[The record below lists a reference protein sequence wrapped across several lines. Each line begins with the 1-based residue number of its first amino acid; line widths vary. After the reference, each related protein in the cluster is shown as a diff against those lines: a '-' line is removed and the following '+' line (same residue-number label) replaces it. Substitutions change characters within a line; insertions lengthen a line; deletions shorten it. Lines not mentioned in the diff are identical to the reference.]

1 MSKSTI
7 VRGAFLLTAASFLSK
22 FLGMIYVIPFN
33 AMVGEEGI
41 ALYTYAYLPY
51 SILITIATV
60 GIPLAVSKFVSKYN
74 SLGDYYTGM
83 RMFKTGIS
91 MMALTGIIAFLAL
104 FFSAEV
110 IAKQIIATDDLHNSV
125 EDVKMVIR
133 MVSFALIITPSM
145 SIFRGFFQGNQSMG
159 PTAVSQV
166 IEQIAR
172 IIFLLV
178 AAFVII
184 YVFNGSTKT
193 AVGFATFAA
202 FIGAVASL
210 IVLFMYWKKRKPYID
225 KHIAQQKT
233 VHDIPKKELM
243 SELFRYAGPFVI
255 VSIAIPVFQLV
266 DTFSFNRA
274 MTAIGLGVETEAL
287 FAAIYSLG
295 HKLVIIPVT
304 IATGLSLA
312 VMPVLTSSFTQ
323 GNRSQLINQINQA
336 LQIILVLVIPA
347 SFGLSMLSNEAYGT
361 LYGGVKNDFLLDA
374 GPLLGWYAPVG
385 ILFALL
391 SVTAAILQG
400 INQQNHA
407 VLNLCAGIIFKVL
420 FNIQFIHMFEAKG
433 SIFATAIGLGIA
445 VVLNL
450 LRIKVTI
457 DYPFKQLI
465 KRTLLV
471 LIFVG
476 LMGIVIFIIKLIV
489 GSIFSYEES
498 RLGLSFMLA
507 LGVMVGGYVYLWFAY
522 KSTLLE
528 RIFGERVR
536 KLGKIFR

>member
-22 FLGMIYVIPFN
+22 FLGMIYIIPFN
-33 AMVGEEGI
+33 AMVGEAGI
-41 ALYTYAYLPY
+41 ALYSYAYIPY

-91 MMALTGIIAFLAL
+91 IMGLTGVIAFLAL
-104 FFSAEV
+104 FFSAEL
-110 IAKQIIATDDLHNSV
+110 IANQIIADDDSHNSV
-125 EDVKMVIR
+125 KDVTMVIR

-145 SIFRGFFQGNQSMG
+145 SIFRGFFQGHQSMG

-178 AAFVII
+178 AAFLII
-184 YVFNGSTKT
+184 YIFDGNTNT

-202 FIGAVASL
+202 FIGAIASL
-210 IVLFMYWKKRKPYID
+210 IVLFIYWKKRKPHID
-225 KHIAQQKT
+225 KHIAQQET
-233 VHDIPKKELM
+233 VHDIPKKELF

-266 DTFSFNRA
+266 DTFTFNRA
-274 MTAIGLGVETEAL
+274 MTAIDLGEVSEAL

-323 GNRSQLINQINQA
+323 GNRPQFIGQITQA

-347 SFGLSMLSNEAYGT
+347 SFGLSMLSTEAYGT
-361 LYGGVKNDFLLDA
+361 LYGGLKNDFVLEA
-374 GPLLGWYAPVG
+374 GSLLGWYAPVG

-407 VLNLCAGIIFKVL
+407 VINLCAGILFKIL
-420 FNIQFIHMFEAKG
+420 FNIQLIHMFGAKG
-433 SIFATAIGLGIA
+433 SIFATAIGLSIA
-445 VVLNL
+445 VILNFI
-450 LRIKVTI
+450 RIKVTI
-457 DYPFKQLI
+457 EYPFKQLI
-465 KRTLLV
+465 KRTILI
-471 LIFVG
+471 LIFVVI
-476 LMGIVIFIIKLIV
+476 MGTVIFIIKLIV
-489 GSIFSYEES
+489 GAIFSYEDT
-498 RLGLSFMLA
+498 RLGLAIMLT
-507 LGVMVGGYVYLWFAY
+507 LGVMFGGYVYLWFAY

-528 RIFGERVR
+528 RVFGERAR

>member
-1 MSKSTI
+1 MAKSTI

-83 RMFKTGIS
+83 RMFKTGMSI
-91 MMALTGIIAFLAL
+91 MALTGIVAFLAL
-104 FFSAEV
+104 FFSAEL
-110 IAKQIIATDDLHNSV
+110 IAKQIISDNELHNSV
-125 EDVKMVIR
+125 EDVTMVIR

-178 AAFVII
+178 AAFLII
-184 YVFNGSTKT
+184 YIFNGSITT

-202 FIGAVASL
+202 FIGAIASYV
-210 IVLFMYWKKRKPYID
+210 VLLLYWRKRKSHID
-225 KHIAQQKT
+225 KHIAEQKT
-233 VHDIPKKELM
+233 VHDIPKKHLM
-243 SELFRYAGPFVI
+243 AELFRYAGPFVI
-255 VSIAIPVFQLV
+255 VSVAIPVFQLV
-266 DTFSFNRA
+266 DTFTFNRA
-274 MTAIGLGVETEAL
+274 MTDIGLGGVTEAL
-287 FAAIYSLG
+287 FGAIYSLG
-295 HKLVIIPVT
+295 HKIVIIPVT
-304 IATGLSLA
+304 LATGLSLA

-323 GNRSQLINQINQA
+323 RNRTQLINQINQA

-347 SFGLSMLSNEAYGT
+347 SFGLSMLSTEAYGT
-361 LYGGVKNDFLLDA
+361 LYGGIGNGFLDDA

-407 VLNLCAGIIFKVL
+407 VINLCAGILFKVL
-420 FNIQFIHMFEAKG
+420 FNIQLIHWFGAKG
-433 SIFATAIGLGIA
+433 SIFATTIGVGIA
-445 VVLNL
+445 VLLNII
-450 LRIKVTI
+450 RIKKAV
-457 DYPFKQLI
+457 DFPFKEII
-465 KRTLLV
+465 KRTV
-471 LIFVG
+471 LIGIFVI
-476 LMGIVIFIIKLIV
+476 LMGIVIFLIKLIV
-489 GSIFSYEES
+489 GLFFTYEES
-498 RLGLSFMLA
+498 RLGLILVLG
-507 LGVMVGGYVYLWFAY
+507 LGVLGGGYIYLWFAY

-528 RIFGERVR
+528 RIFGNRVR
-536 KLGKIFR
+536 VLSKIFR

>member
-22 FLGMIYVIPFN
+22 FLGMIYIIPFN

-74 SLGDYYTGM
+74 SLGDYYTGL
-83 RMFKTGIS
+83 RMFKTGMSI
-91 MMALTGIIAFLAL
+91 MAFTGVIAFLAL
-104 FFSAEV
+104 FFSAEI
-110 IAKQIIATDDLHNSV
+110 IAQQIISDDDLHNSV
-125 EDVKMVIR
+125 EDVTMVIR

-145 SIFRGFFQGNQSMG
+145 SIFRGFFQGHQSMG

-178 AAFVII
+178 AAFLII
-184 YVFNGSTKT
+184 YIFNGSTKT

-202 FIGAVASL
+202 FIGAIVSL
-210 IVLFMYWKKRKPYID
+210 VVLFIYWKKRKPNID
-225 KHIAQQKT
+225 KHIAQQKD
-233 VHDIPKKELM
+233 VHDIPKKQLM
-243 SELFRYAGPFVI
+243 AELFRYAGPFVI

-266 DTFSFNRA
+266 DTFTFNRA
-274 MTAIGLGVETEAL
+274 MTAIGLGKDTEAL

-323 GNRSQLINQINQA
+323 GSRPQLVNQITQA

-347 SFGLSMLSNEAYGT
+347 SFGLSILSTEAYGT
-361 LYGGVKNDFLLDA
+361 LYGGLKNDFVQEA
-374 GPLLGWYAPVG
+374 GSLLGWYAPVG

-407 VLNLCAGIIFKVL
+407 VINLCAGILFKIL
-420 FNIQFIHMFEAKG
+420 FNIQLIHMFGAKG
-433 SIFATAIGLGIA
+433 SIFATAIGLSIA
-445 VVLNL
+445 VILNFI
-450 LRIKVTI
+450 RIKVTI
-457 DYPFKQLI
+457 EYPFKQLI
-465 KRTLLV
+465 KRTILI
-471 LIFVG
+471 LIFVVI
-476 LMGIVIFIIKLIV
+476 MGTIIFIIKLIL
-489 GSIFSYEES
+489 GAIFSYEDT
-498 RLGLSFMLA
+498 RFGLA
-507 LGVMVGGYVYLWFAY
+507 LMLTLGVVFGGYVYLWFAY

-528 RIFGERVR
+528 RVFGERVR

>member
-22 FLGMIYVIPFN
+22 FLGMIYIIPFN
-33 AMVGEEGI
+33 AMVGEAGI
-41 ALYTYAYLPY
+41 ALYSYAYIPY
-51 SILITIATV
+51 SILITVATV

-91 MMALTGIIAFLAL
+91 IMGLTGVIAFLAL
-104 FFSAEV
+104 FFSAEL
-110 IAKQIIATDDLHNSV
+110 IANQIIADDDSHNSV
-125 EDVKMVIR
+125 KDVTMVIR

-166 IEQIAR
+166 IEQVAR

-178 AAFVII
+178 AAFLII
-184 YVFNGSTKT
+184 YIFDGNTNT

-202 FIGAVASL
+202 FIGAIASL
-210 IVLFMYWKKRKPYID
+210 IVLFIYWKKRKPHID
-225 KHIAQQKT
+225 KHIAHQET
-233 VHDIPKKELM
+233 VHDIPKKELF

-266 DTFSFNRA
+266 DTFTFNRA
-274 MTAIGLGVETEAL
+274 MTAIELGEVSEAL

-323 GNRSQLINQINQA
+323 GNRPQLVNQITQA

-347 SFGLSMLSNEAYGT
+347 SFGLSILSTEAYGT
-361 LYGGVKNDFLLDA
+361 LYGGLKNDFVLEA
-374 GPLLGWYAPVG
+374 GSLLGWYAPVG

-407 VLNLCAGIIFKVL
+407 VINLCAGILFKIL
-420 FNIQFIHMFEAKG
+420 FNIQLIHMFGAKG
-433 SIFATAIGLGIA
+433 SIFATAIGLSIA
-445 VVLNL
+445 VILNFI
-450 LRIKVTI
+450 RIKVTI
-457 DYPFKQLI
+457 EYPFKQLI
-465 KRTLLV
+465 KRTILI
-471 LIFVG
+471 LIFVVI
-476 LMGIVIFIIKLIV
+476 MGTVIFIMKIIV
-489 GSIFSYEES
+489 GAIFSYEDT
-498 RLGLSFMLA
+498 RLGLAIMLT
-507 LGVMVGGYVYLWFAY
+507 LGVMFGGYVYLWFAY

-528 RIFGERVR
+528 RVFGERAR